1 MGESFLQYGALGVL
15 AAALYFQHIRQT
27 KLDEI
32 NAKHESDLQK
42 IVANH
47 LSHMEQ
53 ATYKMSKAFDSVADA
68 IRNCNMNTTRPK
80 TPKKKAE

>member
-1 MGESFLQYGALGVL
+1 MDASFLEYGALGVL
-15 AAALYFQHIRQT
+15 AAALYFQHVRQT
-27 KLDEI
+27 KLDQI

-53 ATYKMSKAFDSVADA
+53 ATYKMGRAFEKLAEV
-68 IRNCNMNTTRPK
+68 IQNCKINSTPK
-80 TPKKKAE
+80 TKKKEG

>member
-1 MGESFLQYGALGVL
+1 MDASFLEYGALGIL
-15 AAALYFQHIRQT
+15 GAALYFQHVRQI
-27 KLDEI
+27 KLDQI

-53 ATYKMSKAFDSVADA
+53 ATYKMANAIDSLTKAIQGITA
-68 IRNCNMNTTRPK
+68 TK
-80 TPKKKAE
+80 TKKEK